1 MKLES
6 RLQRL
11 EARAP
16 RVRNRVILVWIDP
29 EGRRTKAADTD
40 PELPDLNHYDAYLLP
55 YAPFPLQP
63 ALEPL

>member
-16 RVRNRVILVWIDP
+16 KIRKRVILVWVDG

-40 PELPDLNHYDAYLLP
+40 PELPDPNQYHAYLTP
-55 YAPFPLQP
+55 YASQLLQP
-63 ALEPL
+63 ALATQ

>member
-16 RVRNRVILVWIDP
+16 KIRKRVILVWVDG
-29 EGRRTKAADTD
+29 EGRRTKAADTH
-40 PELPDLNHYDAYLLP
+40 PNLPDLADYDHVLAGCRKSEFDV
-55 YAPFPLQP
+55 A
-63 ALEPL
+63 